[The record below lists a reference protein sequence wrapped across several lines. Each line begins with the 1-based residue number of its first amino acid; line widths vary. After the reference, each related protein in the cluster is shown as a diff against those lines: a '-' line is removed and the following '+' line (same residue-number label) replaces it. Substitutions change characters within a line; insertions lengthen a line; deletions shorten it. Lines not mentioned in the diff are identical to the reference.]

1 MRIGLTGGIASG
13 KTVAAD
19 RLREL
24 GAAII
29 DADEL
34 ARSAVLPGSEGLR
47 RIACELGDEMLL
59 QDGSLNRKKLAE
71 LVFAEDTARQRL
83 NGILHPIIR
92 DEMLRAAEA
101 AERAGSRVV
110 VLDVPLLIES
120 GWQDMADEVWL
131 VTAPM
136 EQRIDRIAARDGF
149 DRQSAMARIAAQMSD
164 EEKKPYADEII
175 ENDGSL
181 AELYRQTDGLYKRA
195 LEKDDGKRKKGRQAP
210 QENKG

>member
-13 KTVAAD
+13 KTMAAD

-24 GAAII
+24 GAAVI

-34 ARSAVLPGSEGLR
+34 ARSAVRPGSEGLR

-59 QDGSLNRKKLAE
+59 RDGSLNRKKLAE
-71 LVFAEDTARQRL
+71 LVFADDTARQRL

-101 AERAGSRVV
+101 AEKAGSRVI

-149 DRQSAMARIAAQMSD
+149 DRQKAMARIAAQMSD

-175 ENDGSL
+175 ENGGSL

-195 LEKDDGKRKKGRQAP
+195 LEKDDGEGKKGRQAP
-210 QENKG
+210 QKDKG

>member
-164 EEKKPYADEII
+164 GEKKPYADEII

-181 AELYRQTDGLYKRA
+181 AELYRQTDDLYKRA
-195 LEKDDGKRKKGRQAP
+195 LEKDDGKGKKGRQVP

>member
-195 LEKDDGKRKKGRQAP
+195 LEKDDGKGKKGRQVP

>member
-195 LEKDDGKRKKGRQAP
+195 LEKDDGKGKKGRQAP